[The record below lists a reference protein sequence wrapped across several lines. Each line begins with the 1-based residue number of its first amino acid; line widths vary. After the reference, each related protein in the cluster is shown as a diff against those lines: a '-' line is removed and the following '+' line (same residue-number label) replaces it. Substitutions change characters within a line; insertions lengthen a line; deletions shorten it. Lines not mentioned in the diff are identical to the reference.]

1 MKKAN
6 FTPRKAMRR
15 VLLTGGSRGIG
26 RAIKEKLSYD
36 FEVIAPSREELD
48 LLDNASIDR
57 FMVRNREFDILIN
70 NAGINIIKPLQDI
83 SDLDIRNINTVN
95 LESPLKLIRE
105 CVPHMKEQNYG
116 RIVNLSSIW
125 GVRSKELRTLYS
137 GTKFGLIG
145 QTKALARELG
155 EHNILLNAVCPGFT
169 NTELTSAS
177 LSKQQRDDMESEIPV
192 KRFAQPDEIA
202 ELVAFL
208 VGNLNTYVTGQAIVI
223 DGGFTA

>member
-1 MKKAN
+1 
-6 FTPRKAMRR
+6 MRR

-26 RAIKEKLSYD
+26 RAIKENLSCD

-48 LLDNASIDR
+48 LLDNASIDT
-57 FMVRNREFDILIN
+57 FMRRNREFDIVIN

-83 SDLDIRNINTVN
+83 SDLDIRKINTIN

-177 LSKQQRDDMESEIPV
+177 LSKQQRDEMESEIPV

-208 VGNLNTYVTGQAIVI
+208 VGNLNTYITGQAIVI